1 MRIAGKRKQ
10 IRKLLSICLL
20 VIALAACGKAPDT
33 QQNTANRVTEPG
45 SAAEAGDTSKEEDTQ
60 ENTGKPE
67 EETRTSSG
75 NTESSDKETDPLN
88 ENRKP
93 EDKDEES
100 RNEEAATAGTENAD
114 KEAADM
120 AAQNPPSAWAG
131 KKVTICGDSISTF
144 TGYIP
149 DYYSKFYPENGD
161 ITKVEDTWWMQVVK
175 RTGMEL
181 LRNASYSGSTVSGQ
195 SQDENDGRYGCGNK
209 RIADLAGTDGTAP
222 DVIIILMGANDLL
235 TDIPLGSY
243 DGSFTVPEGNI
254 GTFSEAYALMLDKMK
269 LRYPEAEIYC
279 CTIAEV
285 SRWNDETGEKFPY
298 MNAHSLTAKDYNAWI
313 TAIAQ
318 TRDVNLIDVYN
329 CGLTYENANEN
340 TSDGTHPNAAGAKL
354 IADKVFE
361 TFK

>member
-1 MRIAGKRKQ
+1 M
-10 IRKLLSICLL
+10 CLL
-20 VIALAACGKAPDT
+20 VMALAACGKADDTESKPD
-33 QQNTANRVTEPG
+33 RITESEG
-45 SAAEAGDTSKEEDTQ
+45 AVKIAQEAADTSKEADAQDSMQKTDGQ
-60 ENTGKPE
+60 ENLSVEEEKPDENAEPTDKAAEPSKENVKPE
-67 EETRTSSG
+67 NKDAESADGESISSV
-75 NTESSDKETDPLN
+75 
-88 ENRKP
+88 
-93 EDKDEES
+93 
-100 RNEEAATAGTENAD
+100 
-114 KEAADM
+114 
-120 AAQNPPSAWAG
+120 WAG

-161 ITKVEDTWWMQVVK
+161 IREVGDTWWMQVVR

-195 SQDENDGRYGCGNK
+195 SQDNHDGKFGCGNQ
-209 RIADLAGTDGTAP
+209 RIADLAGTDGAAP

-235 TDIPLGSY
+235 NDIPLGAY
-243 DGSFTVPEGNI
+243 DGSSEVPEGNI
-254 GTFSEAYALMLDKMK
+254 ETFSEAYALMLDKMK
-269 LRYPEAEIYC
+269 LWYPEADIYC

-318 TRDVNLIDVYN
+318 TKGVKLIDVYN
-329 CGLTYENANEN
+329 CGLTYENAKEN

-354 IADKVFE
+354 IANKVCE
-361 TFK
+361 TFQ

>member
-33 QQNTANRVTEPG
+33 QQNTANRVTEPE
-45 SAAEAGDTSKEEDTQ
+45 SAAEAGDTSREENIQ
-60 ENTGKPE
+60 YNTEKIE
-67 EETRTSSG
+67 EISNG

-88 ENRKP
+88 ENMKP

-243 DGSFTVPEGNI
+243 DGSSAVQEGNI

-269 LRYPEAEIYC
+269 LRYPETEIYC
-279 CTIAEV
+279 CTLAEV

-318 TRDVNLIDVYN
+318 TKDVNLIDVYN